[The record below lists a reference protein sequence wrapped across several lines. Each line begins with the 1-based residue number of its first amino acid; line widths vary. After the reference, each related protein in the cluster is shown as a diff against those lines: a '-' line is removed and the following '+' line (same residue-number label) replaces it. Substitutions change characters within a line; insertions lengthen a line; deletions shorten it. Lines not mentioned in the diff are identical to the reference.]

1 MSIWSGLFIA
11 ALLLSLNAFF
21 VAAEFSLVAV
31 NRASVE
37 AEAENGYS
45 RARRVRKLLQNLIV
59 YLSGAQFGITL
70 SALSLGFVAEPT
82 VAKILTG
89 GDDNSGLSVFLAVA
103 VATSLHLVIGEQI
116 PKYLALAAPRTVSY
130 THLTLPT
137 KA

>member
-31 NRASVE
+31 NRATVE
-37 AEAENGYS
+37 AEADNGS
-45 RARRVRKLLQNLIV
+45 SHARRVRK
-59 YLSGAQFGITL
+59 
-70 SALSLGFVAEPT
+70 P
-82 VAKILTG
+82 
-89 GDDNSGLSVFLAVA
+89 
-103 VATSLHLVIGEQI
+103 
-116 PKYLALAAPRTVSY
+116 VSY